1 MHLFQAALVSL
12 GTLYV
17 TNNKITELSND
28 GFLAVCFMY
37 LQNNKI
43 RSINPNFVRNNQC
56 IYQPGVNATLH
67 INLEGLY
74 ICLLLG
80 RYFCK
85 YLWPKNIYTSLI
97 VILHIWNSLR
107 REQDTV
113 VYS

>member
-1 MHLFQAALVSL
+1 MYLFQATLVSL

-43 RSINPNFVRNNQC
+43 RSISPNFVQNNQC

-67 INLEGLY
+67 INLEGL
-74 ICLLLG
+74 C
-80 RYFCK
+80 
-85 YLWPKNIYTSLI
+85 IYMSLI
-97 VILHIWNSLR
+97 R
-107 REQDTV
+107 
-113 VYS
+113 